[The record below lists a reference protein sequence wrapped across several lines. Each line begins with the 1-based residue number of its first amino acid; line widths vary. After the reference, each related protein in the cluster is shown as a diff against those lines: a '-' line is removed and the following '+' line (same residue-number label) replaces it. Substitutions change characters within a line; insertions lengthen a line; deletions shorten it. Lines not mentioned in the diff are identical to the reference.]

1 MARAAL
7 RVMVVQRV
15 RISSVLGR
23 GGTLGT
29 TEALPLSG
37 PLLKLTPSERLGS
50 GLLCELS
57 GCCEVAGWSA
67 WFCASSLRLED
78 ESLLEENSEKMES
91 ELIWLLMLGRVFEAG
106 ASLSSSP

>member
-29 TEALPLSG
+29 TEALLLPLDLTDPELSE
-37 PLLKLTPSERLGS
+37 PLLKLTPSKRLGS
-50 GLLCELS
+50 GLLRELL
-57 GCCEVAGWSA
+57 GCCEAAGWSA
-67 WFCASSLRLED
+67 WLCASSLRLED
-78 ESLLEENSEKMES
+78 ESLLEENSERMES
-91 ELIWLLMLGRVFEAG
+91 ELIWLMMLG
-106 ASLSSSP
+106 